1 MVQGALPNIFG
12 RDWSPSKPLI
22 FFRPLPAEMAKVE
35 ILRFLAEKHEGNLQT
50 VSSLWDHVIKD
61 VKSFDGDAWH
71 AFSAS
76 FINVLAQGLES
87 KSRASS
93 IDLEMEVIPRRTAGE
108 HLARRNSRFIID
120 MRLCMRRLAHYMSVE
135 IEQRFSWQRMMTRT
149 REMDEVLKKL
159 FMEGIETPDGGRF
172 GGKGFRSTWQEAVVA
187 VATALNSGPDFE
199 VEQNYTGDFVAPM
212 IRDVGLSLAMG
223 DTVLD
228 VMAAQ
233 LGKAE
238 SRMNGGHAHAGGR
251 DLHIGAFH
259 KGVLPPTAPL
269 PIASAT
275 MTGMAL
281 AAQRLDLSRFHVA
294 CIGEGSSSSGEW
306 WEAVNFASTRGLPI
320 TYILQNN
327 QIALDTPPSH
337 QSNVEL
343 WGDKA
348 RAMGMPSWTIDG
360 SDPAS
365 WYASTAV
372 AREFSLEGG
381 GPTLIHVET
390 MRGCGHAHHHD
401 DLYLG
406 TESGNPPGYVDRELL
421 EYWANKD
428 PLSTHRELLLELGV
442 TEEQIQKMES
452 DEFEMV
458 SEAFSQLELMEWPEP
473 NTVTKGVTSIHD
485 ADSHANHLDRWNGR
499 EVTEFTP
506 SKLMLGEMAWEYSEK
521 GGWTYARA
529 IQQAMVDIA
538 GKYGIN
544 TLFMGE
550 DMEVAGAFGLN
561 MGLKNAGHDSLLLD
575 MPLSESII
583 INAAVGAALSGMR
596 PMAEIQ
602 FGGFAALAHNALVN
616 NASMLRWRWGADVPL
631 TVRIPLGAKTRSG
644 PFHANMIESWYANDP
659 GLIVVAPAT
668 PQDAY
673 DLLIEAANVD
683 HPVLFLE
690 HIGLYGLRGGMTGWG
705 QNINQVVD
713 VDEVHNK
720 LESDSQFKL
729 GKAEI
734 IRGGRDLTL
743 VTWGS
748 MLHLSLQAAELLAE
762 EDIEV
767 EVIDLRTLLP
777 FDAKTCI
784 QSVMR
789 TCRLIIVQEG
799 QWSGGLG
806 HTIQSRI
813 LEETFYLLESAP
825 LVVGAIDTP
834 VPFSPPLE
842 NHTIPSLD
850 FIIDAIRTACND

>member
-1 MVQGALPNIFG
+1 
-12 RDWSPSKPLI
+12 
-22 FFRPLPAEMAKVE
+22 
-35 ILRFLAEKHEGNLQT
+35 
-50 VSSLWDHVIKD
+50 
-61 VKSFDGDAWH
+61 
-71 AFSAS
+71 
-76 FINVLAQGLES
+76 
-87 KSRASS
+87 
-93 IDLEMEVIPRRTAGE
+93 
-108 HLARRNSRFIID
+108 
-120 MRLCMRRLAHYMSVE
+120 
-135 IEQRFSWQRMMTRT
+135 
-149 REMDEVLKKL
+149 
-159 FMEGIETPDGGRF
+159 
-172 GGKGFRSTWQEAVVA
+172 
-187 VATALNSGPDFE
+187 
-199 VEQNYTGDFVAPM
+199 
-212 IRDVGLSLAMG
+212 
-223 DTVLD
+223 
-228 VMAAQ
+228 
-233 LGKAE
+233 
-238 SRMNGGHAHAGGR
+238 
-251 DLHIGAFH
+251 
-259 KGVLPPTAPL
+259 
-269 PIASAT
+269 
-275 MTGMAL
+275 
-281 AAQRLDLSRFHVA
+281 
-294 CIGEGSSSSGEW
+294 
-306 WEAVNFASTRGLPI
+306 
-320 TYILQNN
+320 
-327 QIALDTPPSH
+327 
-337 QSNVEL
+337 
-343 WGDKA
+343 
-348 RAMGMPSWTIDG
+348 
-360 SDPAS
+360 
-365 WYASTAV
+365 
-372 AREFSLEGG
+372 
-381 GPTLIHVET
+381 

-406 TESGNPPGYVDRELL
+406 TESGNPPGYVDRDLL

-499 EVTEFTP
+499 EVTEFTT
-506 SKLMLGEMAWEYSEK
+506 SKLMLGEMAWDYAEK

-538 GKYGIN
+538 GKYASN

-616 NASMLRWRWGADVPL
+616 NASMLRWRWGAEVPL

-659 GLIVVAPAT
+659 GLIVVAPST

-713 VDEVHNK
+713 VDKVHNK

-734 IRGGRDLTL
+734 IRGGR
-743 VTWGS
+743 
-748 MLHLSLQAAELLAE
+748 
-762 EDIEV
+762 I
-767 EVIDLRTLLP
+767 
-777 FDAKTCI
+777 
-784 QSVMR
+784 
-789 TCRLIIVQEG
+789 
-799 QWSGGLG
+799 
-806 HTIQSRI
+806 
-813 LEETFYLLESAP
+813 
-825 LVVGAIDTP
+825 
-834 VPFSPPLE
+834 
-842 NHTIPSLD
+842 
-850 FIIDAIRTACND
+850 